1 MLWVP
6 EPTSRINL
14 VPLGSRKKTNQ
25 AGLEK
30 FALRE
35 ACFPRHSKFPFISV
49 ASVISSHHHDN
60 PHSMMNK
67 KSDEQR
73 RLEHNLPMS
82 VSLVGCHF

>member
-6 EPTSRINL
+6 ESTSCIN
-14 VPLGSRKKTNQ
+14 PLALGGRKKTNQ

-35 ACFPRHSKFPFISV
+35 ASFPRHSKFPFISV

-60 PHSMMNK
+60 SHSMMNK